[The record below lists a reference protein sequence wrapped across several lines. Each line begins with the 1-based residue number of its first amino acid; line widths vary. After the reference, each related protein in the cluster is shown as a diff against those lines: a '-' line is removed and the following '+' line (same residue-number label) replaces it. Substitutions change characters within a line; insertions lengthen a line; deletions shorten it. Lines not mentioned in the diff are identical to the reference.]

1 MILETLDSDRSE
13 KMLTFEEAKK
23 LYESHVM
30 NRRPRLKKLMRYYK
44 GEHDIL
50 NRKNRKGKKDAKVVH
65 GYPRYIS
72 TVVTGYTGSVNYSK
86 LEEHE
91 KLKAIFDYN
100 SESSVNSDHLLFMS
114 IFGESFEIIWLDESG
129 QLCFEAL
136 DPQSVMVITDGK
148 LRESVT
154 DAIIFDEDDK
164 KGNKY
169 KVTMTCYDDT
179 HRVVYSYIRDENAYK
194 QEKSEIMTET
204 FEIEEEQTPHKI
216 GRCPV
221 IQIKNNRWNLGDFEP
236 IISEVDAYNLSVSNS
251 VNDLTDNT
259 DAMMVFKNMMA
270 TSRKDIRE
278 AKEAGG
284 FKVGENGDIYW
295 LVKNVNDG
303 YSENIKN
310 RLSSDIHKF
319 SFVPD
324 MSDEQFAGN
333 ASGVAIR
340 YKLLPLEQL
349 RLEKVKWMRKALF
362 TRLQM
367 ISEYLNAYEKTFDPL
382 EIGITFKAN
391 LPQNVQEIAE
401 FVKNLSGITSKA
413 TMLTQLGPEIV
424 PDVQVELE
432 TIEAEKEDAK
442 ENSFIPAQIRRD
454 VNSDGERSDLLASE
468 TTESSVSSLQRE

>member
-1 MILETLDSDRSE
+1 
-13 KMLTFEEAKK
+13 MLTFEEAKK

-30 NRRPRLKKLMRYYK
+30 NRRPRLKKLMRYYR

-86 LEEHE
+86 LEDHK
-91 KLKAIFDYN
+91 KLKSIFDYN

-114 IFGESFEIIWLDESG
+114 IFGESFEIIWLDEG
-129 QLCFEAL
+129 GKFCFEAL

-154 DAIIFDEDDK
+154 DAVVFDEDDK
-164 KGNKY
+164 KDNKY

-194 QEKSEIMTET
+194 QEKPEITAES
-204 FEIEEEQTPHKI
+204 FRVEEEPTLHKI

-259 DAMMVFKNMMA
+259 DAMMVFKNMMS
-270 TSRKDIRE
+270 TTRKDIRD

-362 TRLQM
+362 VRLQI
-367 ISEYLNAYEKTFDPL
+367 ISEYLGSYESGFDPL

-391 LPQNVQEIAE
+391 LPQNAKEITE
-401 FVKNLSGITSKA
+401 FVKELTGITSKA
-413 TMLTQLGPEIV
+413 TQLMQLGSEIV
-424 PDVQVELE
+424 PDVQTELE
-432 TIEAEKEDAK
+432 TLAQEREESM
-442 ENSFIPAQIRRD
+442 NNGFIPAQTRRD

-468 TTESSVSSLQRE
+468 ATESFVSSLQRE

>member
-1 MILETLDSDRSE
+1 
-13 KMLTFEEAKK
+13 MLTFEEARK
-23 LYESHVM
+23 LYESHVT
-30 NRRPRLKKLMRYYK
+30 NRRPRLKKLLRYYT

-50 NRKNRKGKKDAKVVH
+50 NRPNRKGKKDAKVVH

-72 TVVTGYTGSVNYSK
+72 TVTTGYTGSVNYSK

-100 SESSVNSDHLLFMS
+100 SEASVNSDHLLFMS
-114 IFGESFEIIWLDESG
+114 IFGESYEIQWLDENG
-129 QLCFEAL
+129 QYCFEAL
-136 DPQSVMVITDGK
+136 DPQTVMVITDGK
-148 LRESVT
+148 LRETVT
-154 DAIIFDEDDK
+154 DAIVFDEDDK

-179 HRVVYSYIRDENAYK
+179 HRVVYSYIRDDKAYNQK
-194 QEKSEIMTET
+194 RAEITPAS
-204 FEIEEEQTPHKI
+204 FVIEEESTRHKI

-221 IQIKNNRWNLGDFEP
+221 LQIKNNRWGLGDFEP
-236 IISEVDAYNLSVSNS
+236 IVSEVDAYNLSVSNS

-270 TSRKDIRE
+270 TTKKDIQD
-278 AKEAGG
+278 AKEVGG
-284 FKVGENGDIYW
+284 FKVGPEGDIYW
-295 LVKNVNDG
+295 LVKDVNDG
-303 YSENIKN
+303 YAENIKN

-319 SFVPD
+319 SFAPD

-333 ASGVAIR
+333 TSGVAIR

-362 TRLQM
+362 ARLQL
-367 ISEYLNAYEKTFDPL
+367 ISNYLAGYQNAFDPL

-401 FVKNLSGITSKA
+401 FVAKLSGITSKA

-432 TIEAEKEDAK
+432 TLAQERADSMD
-442 ENSFIPAQIRRD
+442 NGFIPAVRRGVTD
-454 VNSDGERSDLLASE
+454 DDEQTDLLAGE
-468 TTESSVSSLQRE
+468 AAKSSVSSVQSK